1 MISVFD
7 MFKVGIGPSSSHT
20 VGPMKA
26 AKAFID
32 ELATCKLLVKTD
44 RLLVD
49 VYGSL
54 SLTGRGHN
62 TDTAIIMGLM
72 GYLPHDVE
80 IDRIDQVINTL
91 KQNHQLTLNEA
102 QPEQAKSI
110 AFDFYADMPF
120 HYEFLPR
127 HENAMKISAFAEG
140 QLLLEKTYYSIGG
153 GFIVDDEHFNQAT
166 QSDIQVPFPYKHAE
180 DLLKHCQNEGLPLS
194 SLMWRNEIALRPKEE
209 VSANCA
215 HT

>member
-32 ELATCKLLVKTD
+32 ELAACKLLAKTD

-110 AFDFYADMPF
+110 AFVFYADMPF

-127 HENAMKISAFAEG
+127 HENAMKISSFA
-140 QLLLEKTYYSIGG
+140 
-153 GFIVDDEHFNQAT
+153 
-166 QSDIQVPFPYKHAE
+166 
-180 DLLKHCQNEGLPLS
+180 
-194 SLMWRNEIALRPKEE
+194 
-209 VSANCA
+209 
-215 HT
+215 